1 MKQVIMDLLHRPELK
16 QNLISNGVY
25 TLSEALKH
33 CRQPAMLSELPE
45 PDVCEYCGSV
55 REYRC
60 PVVGGRI
67 RAILPPEPCSCT
79 KAVAERN
86 YKAEEE
92 KRIQSEIERNR
103 SMQEMKE
110 KIEKLLSDSG
120 IKERFKQRTFE
131 TFIATTEQEK
141 RAKAVA
147 QRYAENFLTTVAQKG
162 SCLRFEGTKGTGK
175 THLAAAIALDLINR
189 GVPVIF
195 KSVGD
200 LFLDI
205 RNTFNKGEKTEEE
218 ILDVYKKVDLL
229 VIDDIDK
236 AKYTEWSVSALYQI
250 INDRYE
256 NLKPMVITA
265 NNGNDDLVRIMTPPQ
280 GISDVAESIVS
291 RLCED
296 FTVIMLTGKDKRKER
311 N

>member
-1 MKQVIMDLLHRPELK
+1 MKQVIMDLLRPQELK

-25 TLSEALKH
+25 ALSEALKH
-33 CRQPAMLSELPE
+33 CRKPDNLSEIPE
-45 PDVCEYCGSV
+45 PQVCEYCGSV

-79 KAVAERN
+79 KAVEERN
-86 YKAEEE
+86 YKAQEE
-92 KRIQSEIERNR
+92 KRIQGEIERNR

-205 RNTFNKGEKTEEE
+205 RNTFNRGEKTEEE

-236 AKYTEWSVSALYQI
+236 AKYTEWSVSVLYQI

-256 NLKPMVITA
+256 NMKPTVVTA

>member
-1 MKQVIMDLLHRPELK
+1 MKQVIMDLLRPQELK
-16 QNLISNGVY
+16 QNLISNAIHPI
-25 TLSEALKH
+25 SEALKY
-33 CRQPAMLSELPE
+33 CERPE
-45 PDVCEYCGSV
+45 KLLEIPKPEVCPYCGSV

-79 KAVAERN
+79 KAVEERN
-86 YKAEEE
+86 YKAQEE

-120 IKERFKQRTFE
+120 IKERFKQRTFD

-195 KSVGD
+195 KSIAD

-236 AKYTEWSVSALYQI
+236 AKYTEWSVSILYQI

-256 NLKPMVITA
+256 NMKPMVITA